1 MYMKSMRVK
10 DVNGN
15 EVVVGGEEIFR
26 AYKDLVQWFMET
38 RFVWIFNNFGER
50 FNRTAIKHCAR
61 ECAEVVTINPETT
74 STSEPDDFEMTI
86 FNKYRNGDF
95 DWLKDW
101 EPETKVIVIKEDNK
115 SQED

>member
-38 RFVWIFNNFGER
+38 RFVWIFNNF
-50 FNRTAIKHCAR
+50 I
-61 ECAEVVTINPETT
+61 
-74 STSEPDDFEMTI
+74 
-86 FNKYRNGDF
+86 
-95 DWLKDW
+95 
-101 EPETKVIVIKEDNK
+101 TKIL
-115 SQED
+115 

>member
-15 EVVVGGEEIFR
+15 EVVVGGKEIFR

-38 RFVWIFNNFGER
+38 RFVWIFNNFGAR

-74 STSEPDDFEMTI
+74 STSEPDDFEMSV